1 MASKKPKKLSDS
13 QDDYSTEGMVYGLLV
28 GIVFFIVC
36 TFAGHFSY
44 GALCVLIGICVGLLW
59 GLSVKKKKPKSEI
72 DKEVE
77 IYKQLD
83 KERNAF
89 FPNYSVTPY
98 NPTLK
103 KPVLRTRIANG
114 EQMAG
119 FVDLRTGKFEEAMLI
134 AGEDDLQEFMRRYQI
149 KSLSEIAEYK

>member
-1 MASKKPKKLSDS
+1 MASKKTKKLSDS

-28 GIVFFIVC
+28 GLVFLVFC
-36 TFAGHFSY
+36 TLAGHFSY
-44 GALCVLIGICVGLLW
+44 GAVCVFIGVCVGLLW
-59 GLSVKKKKPKSEI
+59 GLSKKKDKPKSEI

-77 IYKQLD
+77 IYKNLD

-89 FPNYSVTPY
+89 FPNYSVKPY

-103 KPVLRTRIANG
+103 RPVLRTRIANG

-119 FVDLRTGKFEEAMLI
+119 FLDLRTGKFEEAMLI
-134 AGEDDLQEFMRRYQI
+134 ANEDDLQEFMRRYQI
-149 KSLSEIAEYK
+149 KSRNDIKEY